1 MLAETMEYFGLSR
14 EFRKVGFFETEHHSQ
29 LLKEI
34 KNAIKSGRL
43 IAISGIVGCG
53 KTTLLKRVQDELR
66 QEKEVIVSKSLS
78 IDKGRVKLPTLIM
91 ALFYDLATEKDF
103 RIPVQ
108 PEKRERKLQEL
119 IRKRQKPVALFIDE
133 AHDLHG
139 KTLIGLKRLI
149 EMVQDGG
156 GTLSVVL
163 AGHPKLKNDLRRA
176 TMEEI
181 GSRTSVFLLEGI
193 KDNKA
198 PYIGW
203 LLNQCIKPKTKTG
216 DIFTTEAIELVAER
230 LSTSLQIEHYLAL
243 AFEEAFK
250 IGQKPVTPEIVASVL
265 ASDIDE
271 IEPRLTRQ
279 GYDVKALADLLNVR
293 PAEVKSYLRGQLA
306 PGRTQQLKQ
315 DMLAAGIPI

>member
-1 MLAETMEYFGLSR
+1 M
-14 EFRKVGFFETEHHSQ
+14 
-29 LLKEI
+29 
-34 KNAIKSGRL
+34 
-43 IAISGIVGCG
+43 
-53 KTTLLKRVQDELR
+53 LKRVQDELR
-66 QEKEVIVSKSLS
+66 REKEVIVSKSLS

-108 PEKRERKLQEL
+108 PEKRERKLQDL

-149 EMVQDGG
+149 EVVQDGG
-156 GTLSVVL
+156 GTLSVIL
-163 AGHPKLKNDLRRA
+163 AGHPKLKNDLHRS

-181 GSRTSVFLLEGI
+181 GSRATVFTFQGI
-193 KDNKA
+193 KDYK
-198 PYIGW
+198 PSYIKW
-203 LLNQCIKPKTKTG
+203 LLNQCLSPKTKA
-216 DIFTTEAIELVAER
+216 DDVFTIDAVELLSEK

-243 AFEEAFK
+243 SFEEAYK
-250 IGQKPVTPEIVASVL
+250 IGQKPVTADIVTSVL
-265 ASDIDE
+265 AGDIDA

-279 GYDVKALADLLNVR
+279 GYDAKALADLLNIR
-293 PAEVKSYLRGQLA
+293 PAEIKSYLRGQLA

-315 DMLAAGIPI
+315 DLLIAGIPI

>member
-1 MLAETMEYFGLSR
+1 MLTETMDYYGLSR
-14 EFRKVGFFETEHHSQ
+14 EFRNAGFFETEHHSQ
-29 LLKEI
+29 IMKEI
-34 KNAIKSGRL
+34 KSAIKSGKL

-53 KTTLLKRVQDELR
+53 KTTLLRRVQEDLR
-66 QEKEVIVSKSLS
+66 REKDIIVSKSLS

-108 PEKRERKLQEL
+108 PEKRERKLQDL

-149 EMVQDGG
+149 EVVQDGG
-156 GTLSVVL
+156 GTLSIVL
-163 AGHPKLKNDLRRA
+163 AGHPKLKNDLHRP

-181 GSRTSVFLLEGI
+181 GSRTTIFTLEGI
-193 KDNKA
+193 KDNKEQ
-198 PYIGW
+198 YIGW
-203 LLNQCIKPKTKTG
+203 LLNQCTKPKTKTS
-216 DIFTTEAIELVAER
+216 DAFTTEAIELLSER
-230 LSTSLQIEHYLAL
+230 LSTSLQIEHYLTL
-243 AFEEAFK
+243 AFEEAYK
-250 IGQKPVTPEIVASVL
+250 IGQKPVTEEIVAAVL
-265 ASDIDE
+265 ASDIDG

-279 GYDVKALADLLNVR
+279 GYDVKALADLLNIR

-306 PGRTQQLKQ
+306 PGRTQQLRQ
-315 DMLAAGIPI
+315 YMSAAGIPV